1 MPISL
6 RVVKLCDNS
15 RRQAPLTGFDVRLR
29 RLMPFEG
36 TTPIVR
42 LQAGDIFFDPAPHR
56 LMTLLGSCV
65 AVCLWDRCRRM
76 GGMTHSLLP
85 RSTGEGG
92 PAGRDVDAA
101 INDLVNR
108 MIRAGCRTED
118 MAAKMFGGFTALSG
132 LGTSSRIGK
141 ANVESAVHTLDEWGI
156 EIVAQEILREG
167 GIVIYQNTETGDV
180 SGRLL
185 GMVGRG

>member
-1 MPISL
+1 
-6 RVVKLCDNS
+6 
-15 RRQAPLTGFDVRLR
+15 
-29 RLMPFEG
+29 MPFEG
-36 TTPIVR
+36 TSPIVR
-42 LQAGDIFFDPAPHR
+42 LQPGEVFFDPAPHR

-85 RSTGEGG
+85 RPIEGSDG
-92 PAGRDVDAA
+92 PAGRSVDAA
-101 INDLVNR
+101 INDLVDR

-118 MAAKMFGGFTALSG
+118 MAAKMFGGFTALSA
-132 LGTSSRIGK
+132 LGAPSRIGK
-141 ANVESAVHTLDEWGI
+141 ANVESAVDTLKEWGI

-180 SGRLL
+180 SGRFI
-185 GMVGRG
+185 GMVGRR